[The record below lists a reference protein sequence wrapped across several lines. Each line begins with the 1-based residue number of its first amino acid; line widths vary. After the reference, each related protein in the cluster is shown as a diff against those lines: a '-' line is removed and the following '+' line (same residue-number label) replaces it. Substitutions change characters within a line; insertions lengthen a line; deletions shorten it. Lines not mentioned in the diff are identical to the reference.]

1 MLYKFQNDW
10 NKNSKWLQTKKARQ
24 KICTW
29 KGTRNL
35 IIVPK
40 MYCNAEYWRLV
51 AKLMWMVQK
60 YKQLQ
65 GMYNL
70 MHGARAGTNRCNAK
84 TGKLVYLWYKFH
96 FNKNWIF
103 AAIYGIQKSK
113 AKPCFSQNFKCKNMV
128 SKLKNVIVR

>member
-10 NKNSKWLQTKKARQ
+10 NKNLKWLQMEKARQ

-35 IIVPK
+35 IIMPK
-40 MYCNAEYWRLV
+40 MYCNAEYWRL
-51 AKLMWMVQK
+51 AKLICMVQK

-65 GMYNL
+65 GIYSL
-70 MHGARAGTNRCNAK
+70 MHGTRAGTNRYNAK
-84 TGKLVYLWYKFH
+84 AGKFH

-103 AAIYGIQKSK
+103 VAIYEIQKSK
-113 AKPCFSQNFKCKNMV
+113 TKTCFSQNFKSKNIV
-128 SKLKNVIVR
+128 SKLKNVIMR